1 MFLTTTRTHAMPSHY
16 HIVLYDDNGCWYT
29 LDPYWMSLTK
39 AVAGAHELITLARSG
54 KALKAVIYNNKR
66 ECVCS
71 VELPD
76 DN

>member
-1 MFLTTTRTHAMPSHY
+1 MPNFY
-16 HIVLYDDNGCWYT
+16 RIALFDNNGFWCT
-29 LDPYWMSLTK
+29 LEPYWVNLQRAT
-39 AVAGAHELITLARSG
+39 AGAYELITLARSG

-71 VELPD
+71 VEPPD